1 MKVNKVGSEYH
12 KKYRFGIMDPSLTR
26 GIGWVGDVV
35 AFFDAVK
42 LAVDEPERNYPF
54 LWSLRRKPVFGLDM
68 LPLFEEAQKIRLL
81 MEDVP
86 MTDEV
91 LAKLHLDR
99 ENTKLKTEAAT
110 LAGVFERMFKTLAE
124 DGPELVRLRMAKAD
138 SGILETGS
146 IRLGP
151 VEPLVPSS
159 FFQKLPASAFDDADP
174 PLWLRDEIF
183 DQEFYA
189 GKI

>member
-1 MKVNKVGSEYH
+1 MENEKHSQYM
-12 KKYRFGIMDPSLTR
+12 FGIMDPSVIR
-26 GIGWVGDVV
+26 GIGRVRDVL

-42 LAVDEPERNYPF
+42 LIVDEPERDYPF

-68 LPLFEEAQKIRLL
+68 LPLFDEAHKIRLL

-86 MTDEV
+86 VTEEV
-91 LAKLHLDR
+91 LAKLHLDS

-124 DGPELVRLRMAKAD
+124 DAPEYVRVSADYPELNP
-138 SGILETGS
+138 LETGS
-146 IRLGP
+146 VRLGP
-151 VEPLVPSS
+151 VEPLVPSR
-159 FFQKLPASAFDDADP
+159 FFKKLPASAFDDADP

-183 DQEFYA
+183 DQGFYA